1 MDPAEDGQ
9 EGRIPDQS
17 DEGGS
22 VQGGSVGEAGSGPAE
37 SAGSVGSVKPRIKW
51 MHDKDLSLNNLRPGL
66 ELMKT
71 ALEKTIDG
79 HKAQMNDLRRKMG
92 PYSR

>member
-1 MDPAEDGQ
+1 
-9 EGRIPDQS
+9 
-17 DEGGS
+17 
-22 VQGGSVGEAGSGPAE
+22 VN
-37 SAGSVGSVKPRIKW
+37 PRLKW
-51 MHDKDLSLNNLRPGL
+51 AHDKDLSLNNLRPGL

-79 HKAQMNDLRRKMG
+79 HKAQMSDLRHKMG